1 MEQLYLTRVNN
12 LTAAWPSVYNRIDK
26 HQVQVMKF
34 QRKPQGGK
42 LSSPALRVRALLVSV
57 CVDMC
62 ALLIVCLLLHGM
74 QLGLEYLCVCSTCVR
89 AKGSASTKWQRSEIG
104 TSSTSESCSLMS

>member
-57 CVDMC
+57 CRHVRITYC
-62 ALLIVCLLLHGM
+62 LFTVAWHVIRTRVFVC
-74 QLGLEYLCVCSTCVR
+74 V
-89 AKGSASTKWQRSEIG
+89 
-104 TSSTSESCSLMS
+104 